1 MRAYYPQSPYSTIS
15 PPPCPAPWC
24 RHRLLLELQRSLI
37 AFDPPAF
44 VLDPQT
50 RPGAPPSPP
59 SVRLGSWHFIARPTI
74 PRTPPAPPSPAAA
87 APLTRALYPPL
98 DYGPFNCSIHHRH
111 SWSRYYRGCWHQTCP
126 PVGRPGFCPGPAH
139 ASLLPPLLRVG
150 NFRACCRPWTW
161 EPSLRLPLRYKTL
174 ISRHPSSPWQSLT
187 LPTS

>member
-1 MRAYYPQSPYSTIS
+1 MRAYYPQSPYTTIS
-15 PPPCPAPWC
+15 PAPCSAPRC

-37 AFDPPAF
+37 TFDPPAF
-44 VLDPQT
+44 VLDPQI
-50 RPGAPPSPP
+50 RPSAPPSPP
-59 SVRLGSWHFIARPTI
+59 LVRTGSWHFIARLSI
-74 PRTPPAPPSPAAA
+74 PRTPPAPLSPAAH
-87 APLTRALYPPL
+87 APLTCALSLPP

-111 SWSRYYRGCWHQTCP
+111 SWSRYYRGCWHRACP
-126 PVGRPGFCPGPAH
+126 PVGRRACCTRPAY

-161 EPSLRLPLRYKTL
+161 EPSLRLPLRYKTP